1 MCSSLRS
8 EKLLKVISMNVIA
21 PPEEKS
27 IKQLSTTDKKFLAK
41 ALVSELRAIETLADG
56 RRLTKGQ
63 MLAERLINIACY
75 APSNTEAI
83 MASKLIFDR
92 IEGRAAVLENKEV
105 KDMPKVV
112 FALREEELSQV
123 AKKAESEN
131 DSVLVKTDS
140 GEEYIV

>member
-1 MCSSLRS
+1 
-8 EKLLKVISMNVIA
+8 MNVIA

-27 IKQLSTTDKKFLAK
+27 IKQLSTTDKRFLAK
-41 ALVSELRAIETLADG
+41 SLVSELRAIETLADG

-112 FALREEELSQV
+112 FALREEEL
-123 AKKAESEN
+123 
-131 DSVLVKTDS
+131 
-140 GEEYIV
+140 